1 MVSVGGNVREMER
14 KAGGRLL
21 EFFLLEDN
29 CFTVLCYFLLYSEL
43 NHL

>member
-1 MVSVGGNVREMER
+1 MSVGGNVREMER

-29 CFTVLCYFLLYSEL
+29 CFTVLCYFLL
-43 NHL
+43 